1 MTQIEVRN
9 GLREGDHDPGPPGRE
24 QAAAPQRGQPARHRQ
39 RAGIGGLVEPLP
51 PVEPEDA
58 GVVPADLD
66 RVIGGGDAAE
76 AHQLLALAPC
86 LFGRLAL
93 VDLGG
98 GLVKKRIGR
107 RGYGKR
113 GGYRTLLATN
123 RGDRWVF
130 VYGFPKNERS
140 NIAPA
145 ETEALKKLAAQL
157 LSMSVQAISTAVR
170 SGELLE
176 VHGHAQDAIS
186 DS

>member
-1 MTQIEVRN
+1 MSIYKTRWFERW
-9 GLREGDHDPGPPGRE
+9 
-24 QAAAPQRGQPARHRQ
+24 ARKER
-39 RAGIGGLVEPLP
+39 L
-51 PVEPEDA
+51 
-58 GVVPADLD
+58 
-66 RVIGGGDAAE
+66 GDANLVRAVE
-76 AHQLLALAPC
+76 EMSKGLID
-86 LFGRLAL
+86 